1 MQSRR
6 RAQRTPHARLGVTMV
21 EFAFCFPVFMIIMFG
36 IFEFGRAYMV
46 TQILNA
52 AARQAARA
60 GVTDDVTTADVID
73 RMEAVLVAAGINPT
87 KVRYYIIDGS
97 GFDENPNNPPS
108 LSNML
113 EEYEEPFE
121 IDTARAR
128 QLAIIR
134 VEVDYNDVRLLAP
147 RWLSGVTLYGQVI
160 VRKE

>member
-6 RAQRTPHARLGVTMV
+6 RVQRPLHARLGVTMV
-21 EFAFCFPVFMIIMFG
+21 EFAICFPVFIVIMLG
-36 IFEFGRAYMV
+36 IFEFSRAYMI

-60 GVTDDVTTADVID
+60 GVTDDVTTGDVIS
-73 RMEAVLVAAGINPT
+73 RMEAVLLSSGIDVSN
-87 KVRYYIIDGS
+87 VRYYIINGA
-97 GFDENPNNPPS
+97 GFDENPNNPPK
-108 LSNML
+108 LSDL
-113 EEYEEPFE
+113 IEDYDEPFE
-121 IDTARAR
+121 IDSARAR

-134 VEVDYNDVRLLAP
+134 VEIDFSDVRLMAP